1 LRPGEILSGHS
12 AAMLQTAAEYWP
24 YLLFLLVR
32 PEHRILGGS
41 ENWEGP
47 LKGDA
52 CCKGHSRRTFLASAG
67 TVAFAAGAL
76 PITLTPAMA
85 VAPKLP
91 ANAAAA
97 LLQPF
102 DLADV
107 ELGESAFLHAQRLT
121 EAYLLKLQP
130 DRMLH
135 NFRVN
140 AGLQPRAPV
149 YGGWESD
156 PIWEDI
162 NCHGHTLGHYL
173 SACSLAWRST
183 RDRRFKRR
191 VDYIAAELAE
201 CQKASGSGLV
211 CAFPK
216 GAALV
221 AAHLRGEK
229 ISGVPWYTLHK
240 VFAGLR
246 DGALLADSDTSRQVL
261 LRLADWAVVATRP
274 LSDAQFEE
282 MLDTEHGGMNEVF
295 ADLYF
300 MTGNPEYRTLA
311 QRFSHKAILEP
322 LARERDHLD
331 GLHANTQIP
340 KIVGFERVYQATG
353 DTAYRNAAA
362 FFWRTVALT
371 RSFATGGHGD
381 NEHFF
386 PMAEFDKHVFS
397 AKGSETC
404 CQHNMLRLT
413 RALFMQDPRA
423 DYADYYER
431 TLYNGI
437 LASQDPDSGM
447 ATYFQGARPGYMKLY
462 HTPENS
468 FWCCTGTGMENHV
481 KYRDSIYF
489 HDDHTL
495 YVNLF
500 IPSSVRWRERGAVLT
515 QTTAF
520 PDAPSTTLRW
530 TLKRPADL
538 VLKLRHPRW
547 SETATVLVNGTEAA
561 RSLDPGSYVELGR
574 IWQDGDVV
582 ELRLVMKPS
591 VEHAPAAPDIVAFT
605 YGPLVLAGAL
615 GRDGLAPGSD
625 IVVNERQ
632 YGNYND
638 APFTPP
644 SLAGH
649 PEMLADSIRADG
661 KPLEFTIT
669 PSGQQ
674 PLQLIPYHRIAHQ
687 RYATYW
693 QLRPSTT

>member
-1 LRPGEILSGHS
+1 M
-12 AAMLQTAAEYWP
+12 A
-24 YLLFLLVR
+24 
-32 PEHRILGGS
+32 
-41 ENWEGP
+41 
-47 LKGDA
+47 
-52 CCKGHSRRTFLASAG
+52 
-67 TVAFAAGAL
+67 
-76 PITLTPAMA
+76 LTPAMA
-85 VAPKLP
+85 AAPQQP
-91 ANAAAA
+91 VPAAAPSR
-97 LLQPF
+97 LRPF

-107 ELGESAFLHAQRLT
+107 ELGESPFLHAQRMT
-121 EAYLLKLQP
+121 EAYLLRLQP

-140 AGLQPRAPV
+140 AGLQPKAAI
-149 YGGWESD
+149 YGGWESEAT
-156 PIWEDI
+156 WEDI

-173 SACSLAWRST
+173 SACALAWRST
-183 RDRRFKRR
+183 RDRRFKQR

-201 CQKASGSGLV
+201 CQKASGTGLI

-216 GAALV
+216 GPALV

-246 DGALLADSDTSRQVL
+246 DGAQLADSDISRQVL
-261 LRLADWAVVATRP
+261 IRLADWAVVATRP
-274 LSDAQFEE
+274 LSDQQFEA
-282 MLDTEHGGMNEVF
+282 MLNTEHGGMNEIL

-300 MTGNPEYRTLA
+300 MTGNPDYRVLA
-311 QRFSHKAILEP
+311 ERFSHKAILEP
-322 LARERDHLD
+322 LAQERDRLD

-340 KIVGFERVYQATG
+340 KIVGFERVYEATG
-353 DTAYRNAAA
+353 DTNYRNAAM
-362 FFWRTVALT
+362 FFWKTVALT
-371 RSFATGGHGD
+371 RSFAAGGHGD

-404 CQHNMLRLT
+404 CQHNMLKLT
-413 RALFMQDPRA
+413 RALFLQDPQA

-462 HTPENS
+462 HTPEDS

-489 HDDHTL
+489 HDDRTL

-500 IPSSVRWRERGAVLT
+500 IPSSVRWAAQDAVLT

-520 PDAPSTTLRW
+520 PEEPSTSFRW
-530 TLKRPADL
+530 GLKRPANL
-538 VLKLRHPRW
+538 ALKLRHPRW
-547 SETATVLVNGTEAA
+547 SRTATVLVNGAEIA
-561 RSLDPGSYVELGR
+561 RSASPGRYVELSR
-574 IWQDGDVV
+574 TWQDGDRV
-582 ELRLVMKPS
+582 ELRLEMHPS
-591 VEHAPAAPDIVAFT
+591 VEHQPAAPDIVAFT

-625 IVVNERQ
+625 IIVNERK
-632 YGNYND
+632 YGSYND
-638 APFTPP
+638 APFAPP
-644 SLAGH
+644 TLTGDPAALA
-649 PEMLADSIRADG
+649 ESIRANG
-661 KPLEFTIT
+661 KPLEFTIMSAEQT
-669 PSGQQ
+669 PVR
-674 PLQLIPYHRIAHQ
+674 LIPYHRIAHD

-693 QLRPSTT
+693 RLNPSAA